1 MKAGCAGDK
10 IKYAITACGQAF
22 GIKVARGISR
32 RTAGRAKQEA
42 GVYGLMQ
49 LGREISNAPAFGES
63 TDGTTHRKITYEA
76 RHITLAVPSYAPGVD
91 DSDKST
97 WTFRTRFAEVAP
109 VLDHTAQR
117 QFKGSQ
123 QLAEKISQTYSNSP
137 LATREGQS
145 METDNWIRKQVMQ
158 NMDHAVDRKK
168 KFKLC
173 QDWKEDVTRRDLGR
187 ERMDVLSSAELVTA
201 ICSISA
207 DDICQV
213 AGDATEL
220 SLEEKSKIRL
230 RLLERQLGDISFNEL
245 PSTQQRLIDLFI
257 FSGCCGHKDLNA
269 FKYGV
274 VAMGMK
280 WENMELPLPVLLA
293 NKANDAV
300 IKLGQNADSA
310 AVQRAMDS
318 SAHGGVKLTAF
329 AGALF
334 RHKNDDTGDQD

>member
-1 MKAGCAGDK
+1 MKASCAGDK

-22 GIKVARGISR
+22 GIKVARGISHC
-32 RTAGRAKQEA
+32 TAGRAKQEA

-76 RHITLAVPSYAPGVD
+76 RHITLAVP
-91 DSDKST
+91 K
-97 WTFRTRFAEVAP
+97 VAP
-109 VLDHTAQR
+109 ALDHTAQR

-137 LATREGQS
+137 LATHEGQS
-145 METDNWIRKQVMQ
+145 METNDWIRKQVMQ
-158 NMDHAVDRKK
+158 NMDHAADGKK

-173 QDWKEDVTRRDLGR
+173 QDWKEDVTHRDLGR

-207 DDICQV
+207 DDIRQV

-257 FSGCCGHKDLNA
+257 FGGCCGHKNLNA

-280 WENMELPLPVLLA
+280 WENMELPPPVLLA

-318 SAHGGVKLTAF
+318 SAHGGIKLTAL

-334 RHKNDDTGDQD
+334 RHKNDDTGYQDRHRIFMAL